1 MSSESD
7 EDTTKNLFVVLRDA
21 LPKGVIE
28 AACGSQTAI
37 GLVPIVSDPTKPP
50 SRMDVEQHF
59 DMLSKLISEY
69 PTKCPSLSNFVD
81 GFVALDDFYRKSLS
95 KSKTRKGQKSW
106 ANSDSHALRYLITYV
121 FTSVRTQGG
130 AVGARYS
137 ALAQLKTLVTTAAK
151 SRKQKLDGDADSI
164 RKLAMCFPSLEVGIR
179 PPLAIED
186 RPRKLARHVSVGSS
200 CSCAKP
206 ETDPYIELADT
217 ENLSPATASLTDD
230 LPLVAASSSAA
241 GHKEH
246 VYSVISAHDVP
257 ECLAEAKLLSTTILD
272 GRKPSEEPVFQRALS
287 ALPTGVS
294 PASVIAVV
302 GLPVAKS
309 AARKSA
315 ARKKPAAAPIEDLG
329 AASLGNGIPAAA
341 QPIEDLGAASLGNG
355 IPAAAQPTEDHGAT
369 SSSIGAPADPMH
381 LIQLGKEIKNLPT
394 TARDGASKAA
404 IAAGPTT
411 ARDGASKAGVAA
423 ASAASPTATRHV
435 VSTEIVAEVCRGF
448 VDSPHLHET
457 LHNNSE
463 LVFGDRC
470 LALGGNSGPSKCRG
484 GSHKK
489 EAGLPTKPHI
499 DRRRLVCTSP
509 ASLRAW
515 LSGCS
520 RLTHRLAGNRG
531 S

>member
-7 EDTTKNLFVVLRDA
+7 EDATKNLFVVLRDA

-69 PTKCPSLSNFVD
+69 PTKCPSLSSFVD

-130 AVGARYS
+130 AVGARYT

-151 SRKQKLDGDADSI
+151 TRKQALDGDSESI
-164 RKLAMCFPSLEVGIR
+164 RKLAMCSPSLELGIR

-200 CSCAKP
+200 SSCAKP
-206 ETDPYIELADT
+206 ETDPYTELADT

-241 GHKEH
+241 GHKDH

-294 PASVIAVV
+294 PESVIAVV
-302 GLPVAKS
+302 GLP
-309 AARKSA
+309 
-315 ARKKPAAAPIEDLG
+315 
-329 AASLGNGIPAAA
+329 
-341 QPIEDLGAASLGNG
+341 
-355 IPAAAQPTEDHGAT
+355 
-369 SSSIGAPADPMH
+369 
-381 LIQLGKEIKNLPT
+381 
-394 TARDGASKAA
+394 
-404 IAAGPTT
+404 
-411 ARDGASKAGVAA
+411 
-423 ASAASPTATRHV
+423 
-435 VSTEIVAEVCRGF
+435 
-448 VDSPHLHET
+448 
-457 LHNNSE
+457 
-463 LVFGDRC
+463 
-470 LALGGNSGPSKCRG
+470 LA
-484 GSHKK
+484 
-489 EAGLPTKPHI
+489 
-499 DRRRLVCTSP
+499 
-509 ASLRAW
+509 
-515 LSGCS
+515 
-520 RLTHRLAGNRG
+520 
-531 S
+531 

>member
-7 EDTTKNLFVVLRDA
+7 EDATKSLFVVLRDA

-69 PTKCPSLSNFVD
+69 PTKCPSLSSFVD

-130 AVGARYS
+130 AVGARYT

-151 SRKQKLDGDADSI
+151 TRKQTLDGDSESI
-164 RKLAMCFPSLEVGIR
+164 RKLAMCFPSLELGIR

-241 GHKEH
+241 GHKAH

-394 TARDGASKAA
+394 TARDGASKA
-404 IAAGPTT
+404 
-411 ARDGASKAGVAA
+411 GV
-423 ASAASPTATRHV
+423 TRLQ
-435 VSTEIVAEVCRGF
+435 AM
-448 VDSPHLHET
+448 
-457 LHNNSE
+457 
-463 LVFGDRC
+463 
-470 LALGGNSGPSKCRG
+470 
-484 GSHKK
+484 
-489 EAGLPTKPHI
+489 
-499 DRRRLVCTSP
+499 
-509 ASLRAW
+509 
-515 LSGCS
+515 
-520 RLTHRLAGNRG
+520 
-531 S
+531 